1 MDSNKTQNSDSEE
14 PSLIINDRRMRFDE
28 EGPVGDARSASS
40 PPAEGRREEEEAARA
55 QSDERSL
62 REKTEEAREGRLL
75 ALLSGMTASH
85 LFVDPSTGLPDERFN
100 PEEARFYLDL
110 ISLYA
115 KSRENRGVF
124 KTLSESSEI
133 GEKEPPRLGHIPAI
147 LGAMAVHALGV
158 DPATGRSGGPANL
171 DAARLYIDLLDFVST
186 TVSDAMTEEDR
197 NYMKDILYQTKM
209 FFVRQKDLARP
220 GGPTP

>member
-1 MDSNKTQNSDSEE
+1 MDANRSQNSDSEE
-14 PSLIINDRRMRFDE
+14 PALIINDRRMRFDE
-28 EGPVGDARSASS
+28 ESSVAEPSSEASS
-40 PPAEGRREEEEAARA
+40 NEEKRRREEEEKA
-55 QSDERSL
+55 QEHSL
-62 REKTEEAREGRLL
+62 REKKEEAREGRLL

-85 LFVDPSTGLPDERFN
+85 LFVDPATGLPDERFN

-115 KSRENRGVF
+115 QSREKNGVF
-124 KTLSESSEI
+124 AHSTGNGDA

-158 DPATGRSGGPANL
+158 DPATGRSGGTANL
-171 DAARLYIDLLDFVST
+171 DAARLYIDLLDFVSN
-186 TVSDAMTEEDR
+186 TVADAMTEEDR

-209 FFVRQKDLARP
+209 FFVRQKDIARP
-220 GGPTP
+220 AGPTP